1 MEKKGD
7 ILNQLAIISDLL
19 EKANIDPSFIT
30 VTFNLKDK
38 DFIDIFAK
46 IAQKNGLASKTTEDD
61 VFMLKIGEVD
71 FLFNRNN
78 V

>member
-1 MEKKGD
+1 MEKKGE
-7 ILNQLAIISDLL
+7 ILNQLAIIADLL

-30 VTFNLKDK
+30 VTFNLTDK
-38 DFIDIFAK
+38 DFNDIFAK
-46 IAQKNGLASKTTEDD
+46 IAQKNGLTSRITEDE

-71 FLFNRNN
+71 FLFNKNN